1 MFQFEDFGNEN
12 GRRLLDTYRGE
23 TCAFNDD
30 IQGTA
35 AAMLGGILAA
45 MPLLKGSLGDQTFLF
60 AGAGE
65 TGTGMADLLACA
77 ISKATRQPLTE
88 ARKRIWLFDSKGLV
102 TRERAENLEDHK
114 LPWAHPGPAG
124 CVDLLSAVNA
134 LKPSCLIGV
143 RRHTLSYD
151 HKSALSGTD
160 TAGAGLFTKEVLST
174 MAAINERPLV
184 FALSR
189 PVGNSEC
196 SAADAYAA
204 TEGRVIY
211 ASGCLQP
218 PVTLPD
224 GRVMRP
230 LNSTSCYIFPG
241 VGLGAI
247 LSGARNLRDDAFL
260 AAAEALAARVTDA
273 DRAAGSVYP
282 SFDNIRDH
290 SAHVARAVAA
300 ATYDANLATRT
311 PRPRDLLAEAR
322 AWMYDSR
329 YKVYGNA

>member
-1 MFQFEDFGNEN
+1 
-12 GRRLLDTYRGE
+12 
-23 TCAFNDD
+23 
-30 IQGTA
+30 
-35 AAMLGGILAA
+35 MLGGILAA
-45 MPLLKGSLGDQTFLF
+45 LPLLKGGLGEQTFLF

-77 ISKATRQPLTE
+77 IAKATRLPVPE
-88 ARKRIWLFDSKGLV
+88 ARKRIWLFDAQGLV
-102 TRERAENLEDHK
+102 TRARANELEDHK
-114 LPWAHPGPAG
+114 LPWAHPGPEG
-124 CVDLLSAVNA
+124 CTDLLSAVQA
-134 LKPSCLIGV
+134 LKPSCLIGI
-143 RRHTLSYD
+143 RRQAKSYAAA
-151 HKSALSGTD
+151 SALRGR
-160 TAGAGLFTKEVLST
+160 GATGSLFSPEVLST

-196 SAADAYAA
+196 TAEEAYAA
-204 TEGRVIY
+204 TQGRVIY
-211 ASGCLQP
+211 ASGCQQP

-230 LNSTSCYIFPG
+230 LSSTSCYIFPG
-241 VGLGAI
+241 VGLGAM
-247 LSGARNLRDDAFL
+247 LCSAKHLRDDAFL

-282 SFDNIRDH
+282 PFGTIREV

-300 ATYDANLATRT
+300 ATYDAGLATRA

-322 AWMYDSR
+322 AWMYDHHYR
-329 YKVYGNA
+329 VYGNA

>member
-1 MFQFEDFGNEN
+1 M
-12 GRRLLDTYRGE
+12 
-23 TCAFNDD
+23 
-30 IQGTA
+30 
-35 AAMLGGILAA
+35 
-45 MPLLKGSLGDQTFLF
+45 
-60 AGAGE
+60 
-65 TGTGMADLLACA
+65 
-77 ISKATRQPLTE
+77 
-88 ARKRIWLFDSKGLV
+88 
-102 TRERAENLEDHK
+102 
-114 LPWAHPGPAG
+114 
-124 CVDLLSAVNA
+124 
-134 LKPSCLIGV
+134 

-160 TAGAGLFTKEVLST
+160 TAGVGLFTREVLAT

-196 SAADAYAA
+196 TASEAYAA
-204 TEGRVIY
+204 TEGRVIF

-241 VGLGAI
+241 VGLGAM
-247 LSGARNLRDDAFL
+247 LCSAKHLRDDAFL

-282 SFDNIRDH
+282 PFDTIREV

-300 ATYDANLATRT
+300 ATYDGGLATRA

-322 AWMYDSR
+322 AWMYDCKYR
-329 YKVYGNA
+329 VYGNA